1 MLILA
6 IETATD
12 VVGVALA
19 DARRVLAEAH
29 VATGRRHGE
38 TLAALV
44 AETCE
49 RAGVAPRE
57 LDAIAVDVGPGLYT
71 GMRVGIAHAKAAAW
85 ALGIP
90 VIGVRSTDVL
100 ARAADPGDR
109 LVVAALDARRREIFW
124 ALHRRTDL
132 GGGRLAEVAA
142 PRVGP
147 VAECVADLL
156 ERGLD
161 VAFVGDA
168 IAAHREEFDRL
179 LDRAPFD
186 VRRPAEGT
194 AHPSAAALAA
204 IARERAL
211 AEDWT
216 SPAALAAAY
225 LRAPDAEIR
234 WTTRDGAAPAGG
246 VPGGDGASR

>member
-12 VVGVALA
+12 VVGVAVA
-19 DARRVLAEAH
+19 DARRVRAEAH

-44 AETCE
+44 ASTCE
-49 RAGVAPRE
+49 RAGVAQRE

-100 ARAADPGDR
+100 ARSADAGDR
-109 LVVAALDARRREIFW
+109 LVLAALDDRRHELVW
-124 ALHRRTDL
+124 ALHRRTGLAGD
-132 GGGRLAEVAA
+132 RLVEVAA
-142 PRVGP
+142 PRVGT
-147 VAECVADLL
+147 VEECVADLL

-161 VAFVGDA
+161 VAVVGDA
-168 IAAHREEFDRL
+168 TVAHREAFARL

-186 VRRPAEGT
+186 VRHPGEGAT
-194 AHPSAAALAA
+194 HPSAATLAT

-211 AEDWT
+211 DEDWT
-216 SPAALAAAY
+216 TPAELTAAY

-234 WTTRDGAAPAGG
+234 WATR
-246 VPGGDGASR
+246 